1 MSTFLSTAFLQQC
14 FAMHRYDLAVKRVT
28 ASGVVVTCRVCK
40 IRHAARLGPW
50 ESGTTEAANRSEA
63 EGTIDLQACATDHL
77 AAVSVQSVD
86 VQRDYLEIACRQC
99 RSAKPFRILEC
110 VTRAL
115 TGSSGL

>member
-14 FAMHRYDLAVKRVT
+14 FAMHRYDLVVKRLT
-28 ASGVVVTCRVCK
+28 PSGVVVTCKACR

-50 ESGTTEAANRSEA
+50 DPGAAEPANRPDAEAAIRLE
-63 EGTIDLQACATDHL
+63 TCVTDHPV
-77 AAVSVQSVD
+77 AVSVQTVD

-99 RSAKPFRILEC
+99 RSVRPFRILEC

-115 TGSSGL
+115 TGAGGL